1 MMENECFDNRTYNAC
16 SSDNLLKVKRSPTMY
31 ELIYNLEDNE
41 ERFFLLKK
49 NEMITYLAIQGKECK
64 G

>member
-1 MMENECFDNRTYNAC
+1 
-16 SSDNLLKVKRSPTMY
+16 MY
-31 ELIYNLEDNE
+31 ELIYHLEDNE
-41 ERFFLLKK
+41 EGFFLLKK